1 MYADVFEWFMV
12 CWQEG
17 SSNDQLF
24 DRLEQ
29 ALKEAESSNQ
39 KAFEESDRR
48 VKAEMNATRAM
59 RQVMS
64 SAFQALFSPLL

>member
-1 MYADVFEWFMV
+1 MYVDVFEWFVV

-17 SSNDQLF
+17 SSNDHLF
-24 DRLEQ
+24 DQLEQ
-29 ALKEAESSNQ
+29 ALKEAESSNR

-64 SAFQALFSPLL
+64 SAIQALFSPLL